1 MVIFLLIP
9 CSVVAHDK
17 DLNCVCKRSYSD
29 EEIVITCTGSGP
41 AVLGSNPMAQ
51 VTISSDRLKTRTF
64 ETYLPLVGFVTD
76 EPSGKYGATLKMWH
90 KQRNWIKHFNLFSKT
105 SCEIVN

>member
-1 MVIFLLIP
+1 MCSISLCGYLKGGLSNFSSLKKYLSGPYKKTFKVMSCVFMVIFLLIP

-17 DLNCVCKRSYSD
+17 DLNCVCKWSYSD

-51 VTISSDRLKTRTF
+51 
-64 ETYLPLVGFVTD
+64 
-76 EPSGKYGATLKMWH
+76 
-90 KQRNWIKHFNLFSKT
+90 
-105 SCEIVN
+105 